1 MTWPTGARKSRSWP
15 ECVDSAYARTAPSLA
30 AAAPDATMQRHQ
42 ATSKTCSLQML
53 FARTLKLRLR
63 LWLHLVRIRS
73 GARFIAPA
81 LHRLMLGHKRTGASL
96 TQSHTN
102 RLYAR

>member
-1 MTWPTGARKSRSWP
+1 MRDDVANSRKKSPGPGRN
-15 ECVDSAYARTAPSLA
+15 CVDSAYARTAPSLA

-63 LWLHLVRIRS
+63 LWLHLVRI
-73 GARFIAPA
+73 
-81 LHRLMLGHKRTGASL
+81 
-96 TQSHTN
+96 
-102 RLYAR
+102 

>member
-1 MTWPTGARKSRSWP
+1 MTWPTAAKKSRSWP

-63 LWLHLVRIRS
+63 LWLHLVRI
-73 GARFIAPA
+73 
-81 LHRLMLGHKRTGASL
+81 
-96 TQSHTN
+96 
-102 RLYAR
+102 